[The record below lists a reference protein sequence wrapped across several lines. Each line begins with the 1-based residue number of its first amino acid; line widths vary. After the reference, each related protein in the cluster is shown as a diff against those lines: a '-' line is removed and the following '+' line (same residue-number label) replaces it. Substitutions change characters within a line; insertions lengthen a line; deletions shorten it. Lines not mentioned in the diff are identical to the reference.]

1 MSSMA
6 KRPTRH
12 LGIDNKETMRRQSLE
27 DVLPLVRHPS
37 HYLGSEINAVRK
49 DQGRVRLRVALA
61 FPDLY
66 EIGMSHVGIQILY
79 HVLNAREEIAAERAF
94 APGLD
99 LEAELRATN
108 TPLCSLETRTP
119 LAGFDILGFS
129 LLYELTYSNI
139 LNMLDLSKIPLY
151 TRDRDDSHPLV
162 IAGGPCTFNPEPL
175 AEFFDALVIGDGE
188 KVVIDLAK
196 AWLQW
201 KEAGGSRQRLLERWS
216 QLQGVYIPSFFEVHR
231 EPKGREVLTPW
242 FPGYNAV
249 RKALISDLN
258 QVPYPDRPVVA
269 FGNPI
274 HDRLSLEICRGCT
287 RGCRFC
293 QAGMIYRPVRER
305 APEAV
310 LSLADR
316 ALGSTGYGEIS
327 LLSLSSGDYGAI
339 QALIDRLMGRC
350 EPDNIAV
357 SLPSLRVG
365 SLTEAVMAQIKRVR
379 KTGFTVAPEAG
390 SQRLREVI
398 NKNITEQA
406 LEETVRSAFGLGWR
420 LIKLYFM
427 IGLPTETEAD
437 LDAIVRLVRRLQR
450 IGSCSAGHKDITV
463 SVSTFVPKAH
473 TPFQW
478 CPQISLA
485 ESKEKVRSLRS
496 RLKGPGIRFKWQ
508 TPEMSILEGLWAR
521 GDRPLGRL
529 LVKAHEMGCRFDGW
543 SDHFQYTRWQRAM
556 EACRVDLDF
565 YTTRSRDLSEP
576 LPWDHIDCG
585 VSKAFL
591 KQEWEKALAVIQT
604 PDCRRDEC
612 NLCGVCDFETVRP
625 VTFEAGT
632 PIQVRHAPQRPV
644 DTRPFR
650 KLDIAYAKRGPA
662 RYFGHL
668 ELVKVF
674 MRAFRRAGISLRFSE
689 GFHPAPK
696 MSFASALPV
705 GIESTE
711 EHLFVDVGCQV
722 HPASLLERVN
732 GQLPDGLKITAC
744 IPALDR
750 STPQK
755 LNSFHYT
762 VSLRKGTFSKVKLRD
777 FLRSTTWAF
786 TKTDRKGRVKTI
798 DLKDAVTQLRLV
810 SPQTAEMTLNVSS
823 GGHVRCSDALGDIF
837 GLSDRTLKLATII
850 KGPRGLASTC
860 DPPDTD

>member
-1 MSSMA
+1 MP
-6 KRPTRH
+6 KRPKR
-12 LGIDNKETMRRQSLE
+12 LLEIDNKETMRRQSLE

-49 DQGRVRLRVALA
+49 DQGRVRLRVVLA

-99 LEAELRATN
+99 LEAELRASN
-108 TPLCSLETRTP
+108 ARLCSLETRTP
-119 LAGFDILGFS
+119 LAAFDILGFS
-129 LLYELTYSNI
+129 LLYELTYGNI

-151 TRDRDDSHPLV
+151 ARDRDDSHPLV
-162 IAGGPCTFNPEPL
+162 IGGGPCTFNPEPL

-188 KVVIDLAK
+188 EVVIDLAE

-201 KEAGGSRQRLLERWS
+201 KAAGGARQRLLERWS

-231 EPKGREVLTPW
+231 APKGREVLTPR
-242 FPGYNAV
+242 FSGYNAV
-249 RKALISDLN
+249 RKALVSDLN

-310 LSLADR
+310 LSLAHR
-316 ALGSTGYGEIS
+316 ALGSTGYDEIS

-390 SQRLREVI
+390 SQRLRDVI
-398 NKNITEQA
+398 NKNVSEQA

-427 IGLPTETEAD
+427 VGLPTETEAD

-485 ESKEKVRSLRS
+485 ESKEKIRSLRS
-496 RLKGPGIRFKWQ
+496 RLRGRGIRFKWQ

-521 GDRPLGRL
+521 GNRPLGRL

-556 EACRVDLDF
+556 EACRIDLDF
-565 YTTRSRDLSEP
+565 YTTRSRDVSEP

-612 NLCGVCDFETVRP
+612 NVCGVCDFETVRP
-625 VTFEAGT
+625 VTFEVGT
-632 PIQVRHAPQRPV
+632 PFQVRHAPQRPV
-644 DTRPFR
+644 DKRPFR
-650 KLDIAYAKRGPA
+650 KLDITYAKRGPA
-662 RYFGHL
+662 KYFGHL

-696 MSFASALPV
+696 ASFESALPV
-705 GIESTE
+705 GVESTE
-711 EHLFVDVGCQV
+711 EHLFVEVACHVD
-722 HPASLLERVN
+722 PASLLERVN
-732 GQLPDGLKITAC
+732 EQLPDGLKITAC
-744 IPALDR
+744 IPGLDR
-750 STPQK
+750 SRPQK
-755 LNSFHYT
+755 LDQCHYT
-762 VSLRKGTFSKVKLRD
+762 VKLKKGTFSEFKLRD
-777 FLRSTTWAF
+777 FLRSSTWAF

-798 DLKDAVTQLRLV
+798 DLKHAVTELRLL
-810 SPQTAEMTLNVSS
+810 SPQTAKMTLNVSS
-823 GGHVRCSDALGDIF
+823 GGHVRCSEALGDIF
-837 GLSDRTLKLATII
+837 GLSDRSLKLATII
-850 KGPRGLASTC
+850 KGPRGLAST
-860 DPPDTD
+860 